1 MNFAYLFSYASHS
14 FLALVVA
21 CSSVYWVSAVWH
33 RTPSSPLLRLVRH
46 PAHFWIAF
54 ALAAIPSIIGLI
66 IDVCLFSSN
75 DVEKFLP
82 IVRSVDLFLPLVDGL
97 FFGFAAS
104 CCASQGGAFR
114 QRGAWVTALLLILAP
129 PWYGWAFPQ
138 WVYYAARFTALGII
152 IAASCRILGGNAPA
166 ASAQPRAAGA
176 PPAVPHQANPL
187 PPLLIGFAPAALGL
201 IAFSLG
207 SAGLFSQMSN
217 DTARV
222 LLTLASIGSLGCCIT
237 ASAMLFRR
245 KTSAAIVGAILLLLL
260 NAFLAFFFG
269 CCALFTG
276 ASFH

>member
-1 MNFAYLFSYASHS
+1 MDFAQFYNFAFHS
-14 FLALVVA
+14 FLAMVAA
-21 CSSVYWVSAVWH
+21 CSAIYWVSAVWE
-33 RTPSSPLLRLVRH
+33 RTPPSLPLRMVRH

-54 ALAAIPSIIGLI
+54 ALAATPFVISLLL
-66 IDVCLFSSN
+66 DTLLFSSQ
-75 DVEKFLP
+75 DVEKFLR
-82 IVRSVDLFLPLVDGL
+82 IMRSVDLFLPLVDGV

-104 CCASQGGAFR
+104 CCASQGGGFR
-114 QRGAWVTALLLILAP
+114 LKGAWITALLLILSP
-129 PWYGWAFPQ
+129 PWYFTLGFPA
-138 WVYYAARFTALGII
+138 WVYYAAHFIALGII
-152 IAASCRILGGNAPA
+152 IAAACMILGRNAPPVA
-166 ASAQPRAAGA
+166 PATGA
-176 PPAVPHQANPL
+176 PPPVPHQPNPL
-187 PPLLIGFAPAALGL
+187 PPLLIGFAPAGLALL
-201 IAFSLG
+201 SFSLG

-217 DTARV
+217 DTARI